1 MTLDLWP
8 QAIAA
13 ALGVAALVAPMRVA
27 VLAWLLLVNFDMSGR
42 DFAADSAIGG
52 LNAAKA
58 VGIPLVLL
66 WRTRRLRL
74 PELEAAAPFAAFA
87 ALILYAALATLWSPY
102 PLAGVKLVGNLV
114 GVALGAVVLARCF
127 AAGVV
132 TSPMLVAC
140 LVGSIAVAVGQ
151 TFITADQSF
160 GFSRSVGTARFT
172 SFTASQQF
180 AAWVVVLTAAVLALR
195 TRLATG
201 WLVASVAGAVLMANG
216 SRTWLV
222 CYAAILASFA
232 LVKLR
237 SMARM
242 VSIMLLAVVVLGGL
256 LMSSLD
262 ANQGGEMGGV
272 ARIQAVLSASRE
284 GGAAML
290 MTIDT
295 IGWRFVL
302 YEELVY
308 ALQESSPGQLLFGHG
323 TSAAYE
329 VVTSL
334 AGTIITDPNRAA
346 HNEWLRIAYEWGAA
360 GMCLWL
366 LFGASLMLWIRRRTT
381 RQTLPIVIFAG
392 GLMVAT
398 LLENLLAS
406 AGSGVGVGAGLA
418 VAVLAAPRVR
428 RQPRAERPVRWRLQH
443 DEHGDRAAAPV
454 PQRMAA

>member
-8 QAIAA
+8 KAIAA

-323 TSAAYE
+323 TDHVLKPIGGGIYDHRSRVERRARDHAD
-329 VVTSL
+329 
-334 AGTIITDPNRAA
+334 AGKTGGRTFGCDQHRRPRGNRPT
-346 HNEWLRIAYEWGAA
+346 RRS
-360 GMCLWL
+360 
-366 LFGASLMLWIRRRTT
+366 FGA
-381 RQTLPIVIFAG
+381 
-392 GLMVAT
+392 
-398 LLENLLAS
+398 
-406 AGSGVGVGAGLA
+406 
-418 VAVLAAPRVR
+418 
-428 RQPRAERPVRWRLQH
+428 RWRQRH
-443 DEHGDRAAAPV
+443 HGARHHGRMRDHIPGRLRGLRRLPAQDRARADSDLCRHYRV
-454 PQRMAA
+454 GRS